1 MLLADAPETVLPPKT
16 WRTTALRVLFWL
28 FMLSFAFDYR
38 AETPTT
44 ISTLVQYGFLAMA
57 AGVTGLIV
65 IIGAPFLA
73 VRPGAWLLGIWALF
87 LAFMAGNAILQDV
100 PFTRF
105 LKTGLPFFLTFA
117 AMLNSHIT
125 ASSGVRLAH
134 LATPVFVVAMI
145 NIVWRIVFG
154 LAFTSVDLDTARSE
168 ILSPALSWSAAFI
181 GCSILLRNKFHWTML
196 LAIAALFTAMLLSI
210 TRSLIFPITAS
221 ALATSL
227 FFAFGL
233 QWGAF
238 RLQDLFKRILPVV
251 VVVIAGLT
259 LVVGIFVAFPN
270 SLDRWQERLFSPTD
284 DRNMANDPSL
294 LTRQAEAKAIFDTL
308 DREPLRYVN
317 GMGVGASF
325 YWDDDYFPELYM
337 VYDREDLELMSSDI
351 WFAGHSIWT
360 YSLFSGGF
368 IALTAFIGLFVAAI
382 AFSISSAAAN
392 ASSPGPDYWLLF
404 LPAVASICI
413 LSESATSNPFDERL
427 LGMIFG
433 ATFSFA
439 QAGYVRA
446 FHLRNADTPNQRPA
460 SPIL

>member
-1 MLLADAPETVLPPKT
+1 M
-16 WRTTALRVLFWL
+16 
-28 FMLSFAFDYR
+28 MSFAFDYR

-44 ISTLVQYGFLAMA
+44 ISTLVQYGFLAI
-57 AGVTGLIV
+57 AGSITVLI
-65 IIGAPFLA
+65 IIVGAPFIS

-87 LAFMAGNAILQDV
+87 LVFMAGNALLQQV
-100 PFTRF
+100 PLTRF

-117 AMLNSHIT
+117 AMLNAHIV
-125 ASSGVRLAH
+125 ASSGVRLAQ

-154 LAFTSVDLDTARSE
+154 LVFTSVDLNTARSE

-181 GCSILLRNKFHWTML
+181 GCSILLRSKFHWTML
-196 LAIAALFTAMLLSI
+196 LAITALFTAMLLSI

-227 FFAFGL
+227 FFLFGL
-233 QWGAF
+233 RWGAF
-238 RLQDLFKRILPVV
+238 RIQDLFKRVLPVV
-251 VVVIAGLT
+251 VVALAGLF
-259 LVVGIFVAFPN
+259 LIVGIFVAFPH
-270 SLDRWQERLFSPTD
+270 SMVRWQERLFSPTD

-294 LTRQAEAKAIFDTL
+294 LTRQAEAKAIFDIL
-308 DREPLRYVN
+308 DRKPLHYVN

-337 VYDREDLELMSSDI
+337 VYDAEDLELMSTDI

-368 IALTAFIGLFVAAI
+368 IALTAFIGLFVGTI
-382 AFSISSAAAN
+382 AFSLSSAAAN
-392 ASSPGPDYWLLF
+392 ANSPGPDYWLLF

-439 QAGYVRA
+439 QAGFVRA
-446 FHLRNADTPNQRPA
+446 HQLRNLGLPTERPP